1 MVFIIAILSFCSLV
15 YELQLAQLLASLLG
29 NTVYRY
35 SMIVGIYIAALGFG
49 AFFVKG
55 ETNNKIKKLFRVE
68 ILLSVLGGGSILY
81 LEAFYLLFPNVYF
94 FAFLCYLTVVIIG
107 LLSGMELPLLLN
119 IKKDKT
125 TLIIGLNY
133 FGAFIGAIL
142 FPLLFFS
149 LLGLTKTSLIIGL
162 INVLVALFISFNFQK
177 RYYHIF
183 VCIIIL
189 IIFIILLQFSFK
201 IESYFILNFIK

>member
-142 FPLLFFS
+142 FPLLFFINLLTPSLIFSLNPSITWS
-149 LLGLTKTSLIIGL
+149 LLHLRKPLPPRSVSLCSGG
-162 INVLVALFISFNFQK
+162 F
-177 RYYHIF
+177 Y
-183 VCIIIL
+183 
-189 IIFIILLQFSFK
+189 
-201 IESYFILNFIK
+201 